1 MDYSLKKLAQKYQ
14 SQFDLCKR
22 YYERTYWIYYSKA
35 EMLAMS
41 YGAKM
46 NATAPP
52 GVMMSPKQAQAFK
65 REFYG
70 ETVKQQSLSEELNQ
84 SISRL
89 EQVINKMKESKEI
102 VSNLENT
109 FKTGDVVFHKDIGPC
124 LFRRL
129 LIYNGMNG
137 PEDMTFIEEGR
148 NLQDGEVLA
157 SIMTSGG
164 QVVVLAK
171 SIAPYTESVRLLY
184 EAERNRP
191 NE

>member
-14 SQFDLCKR
+14 TEFNFCKR
-22 YYERTYWIYYSKA
+22 YYERTYWMDFSKQ

-46 NATAPP
+46 NASAPP
-52 GVMMSPKQAQAFK
+52 GVMMSHKQAQAVK

-70 ETVKQQSLSEELNQ
+70 ETVKQQSLSEELDQ
-84 SISRL
+84 SINRL
-89 EQVINKMKESKEI
+89 EQVLNKMKESKEVI
-102 VSNLENT
+102 SNLENT
-109 FKTGDVVFHKDIGPC
+109 FKTGDVVYHKDIGPC

-129 LIYNGMNG
+129 LIFNGMNG
-137 PEDMTFIEEGR
+137 PEDIAFIENDGK
-148 NLQDGEVLA
+148 LQDGEVLA
-157 SIMTSGG
+157 SVMTSGG

-184 EAERNRP
+184 EAERNRS